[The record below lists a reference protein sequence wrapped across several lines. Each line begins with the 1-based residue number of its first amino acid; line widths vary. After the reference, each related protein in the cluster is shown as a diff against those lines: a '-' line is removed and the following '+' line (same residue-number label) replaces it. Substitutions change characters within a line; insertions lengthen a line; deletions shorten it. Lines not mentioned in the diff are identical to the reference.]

1 MSTRRWHG
9 LGIASLVLL
18 LSICQANGS
27 FHSQDFMREVV
38 AGSSTLFCDANNV
51 ATNYDPSHRRLTA
64 NISSFRS
71 VVGFGFRGR
80 SNAAIVPV
88 LSDESCAT
96 LCVQDSLCLSFD
108 VEANMCYIAHTDRYA
123 FPQDFLPRSGSTYF
137 EWQVMAASPSFEP
150 NGGVFHTQTSI
161 RIFTQTRA
169 AAMYYQII
177 STNGSVVVDYTLATP
192 DLAIVLPE
200 FPCQVLAYSTKVGLD
215 KSPVTTSNL
224 YDIRASK
231 YMYLVPYYNG
241 ADFHGK
247 LTRVKLDVQ
256 GKKRPRPSLVL
267 EFTDLETFFGI
278 GPFQDQVQVL
288 NLTALDPRMAGYYD
302 GFSVVS
308 TTSYVNVSLES
319 YDDLSQWT
327 LIDSATYRENPG
339 NTIFNNNVPITEE
352 HLYLSPYMNGGG
364 YSGLVTKV
372 YLRAFD
378 ASTLPPF
385 SPPVYSILDLTQ
397 LDPDLTGFVSCFT
410 RNNFGYFVQRNN
422 DNGLGGKV
430 VRVDLSEFHN
440 APRLAA
446 TVLDLEQIDG
456 RLVGFGGAFVYG
468 KYAFLTPLDRNR
480 VGLELNPNYKYFP
493 TPTSSCMARV
503 DLDDFAT
510 VQVVD
515 FSHLNPKFARG
526 YFGGFTVN
534 SFAYF
539 VPYMWTANDLSP
551 TVNPYHGVIIRL
563 NLLTLAIEK
572 LDLTLVDPSL
582 KGFMRGFAFGKYAV
596 FVPHK
601 NGPHNITPRRVN
613 PSQKLHFGKLV
624 RVNTDVFSPDG
635 VDVLDLTATLRSQI
649 PNLPDVELRGFLGGG
664 ASGQYGFFVP
674 YFNGVRFAG
683 KVVRVNLR
691 TFNEVQV
698 LDMTQIDDTLRGFTG
713 AVMSATPEPT
723 DTSLW
728 QWTIPEGTRAMYTF
742 IHEENA

>member
-1 MSTRRWHG
+1 MR
-9 LGIASLVLL
+9 LV
-18 LSICQANGS
+18 
-27 FHSQDFMREVV
+27 
-38 AGSSTLFCDANNV
+38 
-51 ATNYDPSHRRLTA
+51 
-64 NISSFRS
+64 
-71 VVGFGFRGR
+71 
-80 SNAAIVPV
+80 
-88 LSDESCAT
+88 
-96 LCVQDSLCLSFD
+96 
-108 VEANMCYIAHTDRYA
+108 
-123 FPQDFLPRSGSTYF
+123 
-137 EWQVMAASPSFEP
+137 
-150 NGGVFHTQTSI
+150 GV
-161 RIFTQTRA
+161 
-169 AAMYYQII
+169 
-177 STNGSVVVDYTLATP
+177 
-192 DLAIVLPE
+192 
-200 FPCQVLAYSTKVGLD
+200 
-215 KSPVTTSNL
+215 
-224 YDIRASK
+224 ASK

-256 GKKRPRPSLVL
+256 GEKRPRPSLVL

-385 SPPVYSILDLTQ
+385 SPPVYSTLDLTQ

-410 RNNFGYFVQRNN
+410 RKVPFLCFPLTILRKGNNFGYFVQRNN

-440 APRLAA
+440 APRQAA
-446 TVLDLEQIDG
+446 TVLDLEQVDE
-456 RLVGFGGAFVYG
+456 RLVGFGGAFV
-468 KYAFLTPLDRNR
+468 
-480 VGLELNPNYKYFP
+480 
-493 TPTSSCMARV
+493 
-503 DLDDFAT
+503 
-510 VQVVD
+510 
-515 FSHLNPKFARG
+515 
-526 YFGGFTVN
+526 
-534 SFAYF
+534 
-539 VPYMWTANDLSP
+539 
-551 TVNPYHGVIIRL
+551 
-563 NLLTLAIEK
+563 
-572 LDLTLVDPSL
+572 
-582 KGFMRGFAFGKYAV
+582 FGKYAV

-635 VDVLDLTATLRSQI
+635 VDVLDLTATLRTQI

-728 QWTIPEGTRAMYTF
+728 LWTIPEGTRAMYTF

>member
-1 MSTRRWHG
+1 MR
-9 LGIASLVLL
+9 LV
-18 LSICQANGS
+18 
-27 FHSQDFMREVV
+27 
-38 AGSSTLFCDANNV
+38 
-51 ATNYDPSHRRLTA
+51 
-64 NISSFRS
+64 
-71 VVGFGFRGR
+71 
-80 SNAAIVPV
+80 
-88 LSDESCAT
+88 
-96 LCVQDSLCLSFD
+96 
-108 VEANMCYIAHTDRYA
+108 
-123 FPQDFLPRSGSTYF
+123 
-137 EWQVMAASPSFEP
+137 
-150 NGGVFHTQTSI
+150 GV
-161 RIFTQTRA
+161 
-169 AAMYYQII
+169 
-177 STNGSVVVDYTLATP
+177 
-192 DLAIVLPE
+192 
-200 FPCQVLAYSTKVGLD
+200 
-215 KSPVTTSNL
+215 
-224 YDIRASK
+224 ASK

-256 GKKRPRPSLVL
+256 GEKRPRPSLVL

-385 SPPVYSILDLTQ
+385 SPPVYSTLDLTQ

-410 RNNFGYFVQRNN
+410 RKVPFLCFPLTILRKGNNFGYFVQRNN

-440 APRLAA
+440 APRQAA
-446 TVLDLEQIDG
+446 TVLDLEQVDE
-456 RLVGFGGAFVYG
+456 RLVGFGGAFV
-468 KYAFLTPLDRNR
+468 
-480 VGLELNPNYKYFP
+480 
-493 TPTSSCMARV
+493 
-503 DLDDFAT
+503 
-510 VQVVD
+510 
-515 FSHLNPKFARG
+515 
-526 YFGGFTVN
+526 
-534 SFAYF
+534 
-539 VPYMWTANDLSP
+539 
-551 TVNPYHGVIIRL
+551 
-563 NLLTLAIEK
+563 
-572 LDLTLVDPSL
+572 
-582 KGFMRGFAFGKYAV
+582 FGKYAV

-698 LDMTQIDDTLRGFTG
+698 LELTQIDDTLRGFTG

-728 QWTIPEGTRAMYTF
+728 LWTIPEGTRAMYTF

>member
-1 MSTRRWHG
+1 MR
-9 LGIASLVLL
+9 LV
-18 LSICQANGS
+18 
-27 FHSQDFMREVV
+27 
-38 AGSSTLFCDANNV
+38 
-51 ATNYDPSHRRLTA
+51 
-64 NISSFRS
+64 
-71 VVGFGFRGR
+71 
-80 SNAAIVPV
+80 
-88 LSDESCAT
+88 
-96 LCVQDSLCLSFD
+96 
-108 VEANMCYIAHTDRYA
+108 
-123 FPQDFLPRSGSTYF
+123 
-137 EWQVMAASPSFEP
+137 
-150 NGGVFHTQTSI
+150 GV
-161 RIFTQTRA
+161 
-169 AAMYYQII
+169 
-177 STNGSVVVDYTLATP
+177 
-192 DLAIVLPE
+192 
-200 FPCQVLAYSTKVGLD
+200 
-215 KSPVTTSNL
+215 
-224 YDIRASK
+224 ASK

-256 GKKRPRPSLVL
+256 GEKRPRPSLVL

-385 SPPVYSILDLTQ
+385 SPPVYSTLDLTQ

-410 RNNFGYFVQRNN
+410 RKVPFLCFPLTILRKGNNFGYFVQRNN

-446 TVLDLEQIDG
+446 TVLDLEQIDE
-456 RLVGFGGAFVYG
+456 RLVGFGGAFV
-468 KYAFLTPLDRNR
+468 
-480 VGLELNPNYKYFP
+480 
-493 TPTSSCMARV
+493 
-503 DLDDFAT
+503 
-510 VQVVD
+510 
-515 FSHLNPKFARG
+515 
-526 YFGGFTVN
+526 
-534 SFAYF
+534 
-539 VPYMWTANDLSP
+539 
-551 TVNPYHGVIIRL
+551 
-563 NLLTLAIEK
+563 
-572 LDLTLVDPSL
+572 
-582 KGFMRGFAFGKYAV
+582 FGKYAV

-601 NGPHNITPRRVN
+601 NGPHNTTPRRVN

-728 QWTIPEGTRAMYTF
+728 LWTIPEGTRAMYTF

>member
-1 MSTRRWHG
+1 MR
-9 LGIASLVLL
+9 LV
-18 LSICQANGS
+18 
-27 FHSQDFMREVV
+27 
-38 AGSSTLFCDANNV
+38 
-51 ATNYDPSHRRLTA
+51 
-64 NISSFRS
+64 
-71 VVGFGFRGR
+71 
-80 SNAAIVPV
+80 
-88 LSDESCAT
+88 
-96 LCVQDSLCLSFD
+96 
-108 VEANMCYIAHTDRYA
+108 
-123 FPQDFLPRSGSTYF
+123 
-137 EWQVMAASPSFEP
+137 
-150 NGGVFHTQTSI
+150 GV
-161 RIFTQTRA
+161 
-169 AAMYYQII
+169 
-177 STNGSVVVDYTLATP
+177 
-192 DLAIVLPE
+192 
-200 FPCQVLAYSTKVGLD
+200 
-215 KSPVTTSNL
+215 
-224 YDIRASK
+224 ASK

-256 GKKRPRPSLVL
+256 GEKRPRPSLVL

-385 SPPVYSILDLTQ
+385 SPPVYSTLDLTQ

-410 RNNFGYFVQRNN
+410 RKFPLLCFPLTILRKGNNFGYFVQRNN

-446 TVLDLEQIDG
+446 TVLDLEQIDE
-456 RLVGFGGAFVYG
+456 RLVGFGGAFV
-468 KYAFLTPLDRNR
+468 
-480 VGLELNPNYKYFP
+480 
-493 TPTSSCMARV
+493 
-503 DLDDFAT
+503 
-510 VQVVD
+510 
-515 FSHLNPKFARG
+515 
-526 YFGGFTVN
+526 
-534 SFAYF
+534 
-539 VPYMWTANDLSP
+539 
-551 TVNPYHGVIIRL
+551 
-563 NLLTLAIEK
+563 
-572 LDLTLVDPSL
+572 
-582 KGFMRGFAFGKYAV
+582 FGKYAV

-728 QWTIPEGTRAMYTF
+728 LWTIPEGTRAMYTF

>member
-1 MSTRRWHG
+1 
-9 LGIASLVLL
+9 
-18 LSICQANGS
+18 
-27 FHSQDFMREVV
+27 
-38 AGSSTLFCDANNV
+38 
-51 ATNYDPSHRRLTA
+51 
-64 NISSFRS
+64 
-71 VVGFGFRGR
+71 
-80 SNAAIVPV
+80 
-88 LSDESCAT
+88 
-96 LCVQDSLCLSFD
+96 
-108 VEANMCYIAHTDRYA
+108 
-123 FPQDFLPRSGSTYF
+123 
-137 EWQVMAASPSFEP
+137 
-150 NGGVFHTQTSI
+150 
-161 RIFTQTRA
+161 
-169 AAMYYQII
+169 MYYQII

-410 RNNFGYFVQRNN
+410 RKFPFLCFPLTILRKGNNFGYFVQRNN

-456 RLVGFGGAFVYG
+456 RLVGFGGAFV
-468 KYAFLTPLDRNR
+468 
-480 VGLELNPNYKYFP
+480 
-493 TPTSSCMARV
+493 
-503 DLDDFAT
+503 
-510 VQVVD
+510 
-515 FSHLNPKFARG
+515 
-526 YFGGFTVN
+526 
-534 SFAYF
+534 
-539 VPYMWTANDLSP
+539 
-551 TVNPYHGVIIRL
+551 
-563 NLLTLAIEK
+563 
-572 LDLTLVDPSL
+572 
-582 KGFMRGFAFGKYAV
+582 FGKYAV